1 MRSEAFA
8 RHPTREVAAR
18 FLRGEA
24 SREEARE
31 VVRHLLAGC
40 FECRRTMGADWSQ
53 GAPGLPAPVAEP
65 GAPLRRAHV
74 RRLAANVLSFVERPA
89 EPADYEPVF
98 ERVAE
103 TLGHRERE
111 FAAERRAAPELKA
124 RLESMSPP
132 ARRQAMR
139 SDATFQRWALV
150 EALIEDSRE
159 AGASNAA
166 HALELAEVAVEG
178 SAVLDE
184 ARYSVAA
191 LADLAA
197 RAWAQHGNALRIV
210 GRFAEA
216 GQSLACADDLLSRG
230 SGDPAERCR
239 VLMMAATLLSAQK
252 RYDEADARI
261 DRALRLARRAGERH
275 LEGSALVRKARIA
288 QRREETEAALELLG
302 RGLRLI
308 DHEEDPRLLLVAQH
322 NLLLLLVDAG
332 RYREALDRM
341 DETRVLHHQLG
352 GQLDFLRFRWVE
364 GRTYSGLGWLRQ
376 AASHYEEARRGFIA
390 EGLAYDVALVS
401 LDLAAVYAQEGRH
414 AEVRGL
420 AEEMLPI
427 FRSAEAHQEALAA
440 LLVFHEA
447 ARQEAATVGLIHHVA
462 DYLRRARGNPEL
474 PFRPSRAGG

>member
-1 MRSEAFA
+1 MKADAFA
-8 RHPTREVAAR
+8 RHPPREVAGR

-24 SREEARE
+24 SRAEARE

-40 FECRRTMGADWSQ
+40 FECRRTMGADWRRE
-53 GAPGLPAPVAEP
+53 APGLPASAADS
-65 GAPLRRAHV
+65 GAPLRRAQV

-89 EPADYEPVF
+89 EPSDYQPVF

-103 TLGHRERE
+103 TLARRERE
-111 FAAERRAAPELKA
+111 FAAERRAVPDLKA
-124 RLESMSPP
+124 RLETMAPA

-139 SDATFQRWALV
+139 SDAAFHRWALV

-159 AGASNAA
+159 SCVSDAA
-166 HALELAEVAVEG
+166 HAFELAEVAVEG
-178 SAVLDE
+178 SAALDE
-184 ARYSVAA
+184 ARYSAA
-191 LADLAA
+191 AVADLAA
-197 RAWAQHGNALRIV
+197 RAWAQRGNALRIL
-210 GRFAEA
+210 GRFTEA
-216 GQSLACADDLLSRG
+216 AQSLARADDLLSRG

-239 VLMMAATLLSAQK
+239 VLMMSATLLSAQK
-252 RYDEADARI
+252 RYDEADGRI
-261 DRALRLARRAGERH
+261 DRAVRLAKRSGERH

-288 QRREETEAALELLG
+288 QRREDAEAALDLLR

-322 NLLLLLVDAG
+322 NLLLLMVDTE

-341 DETRVLHHQLG
+341 DEARILHHQLG

-364 GRTYSGLGWLRQ
+364 GRTYAGLGWLRQ

-414 AEVRGL
+414 GEVRGL

-427 FRSAEAHQEALAA
+427 FRSAEADQEALAA
-440 LLVFHEA
+440 LLVFHDA
-447 ARQEAATVGLIHHVA
+447 ARNEAATVGLIHQVA
-462 DYLRRARGNPEL
+462 AYLRSARGNPEL
-474 PFRPSRAGG
+474 PFRPAHDGG